1 MERSEVDELTLRYMT
16 NCESSGS
23 ANCQEKR
30 FTREDRKF
38 YKLRILAFV
47 KNILKGG
54 KAPSDV
60 AGITDDFMAS
70 IVEHLKMID
79 RRDIL
84 QERYKGMKAEN
95 AKKDSHVGAALEDPN
110 ALLMAVTEPAP
121 PSLDDFVVKTS
132 TQEDDRLPPPQ
143 KKTINLADPALMT
156 KNTGAKARRKHV
168 KPKKE

>member
-1 MERSEVDELTLRYMT
+1 MERSQVDELTLRYMT
-16 NCESSGS
+16 NGDSSCS
-23 ANCQEKR
+23 ANFQEKR

-54 KAPSDV
+54 KAPADV
-60 AGITDDFMAS
+60 AEITDDFMAS
-70 IVEHLKMID
+70 IVEHLRMID

-84 QERYKGMKAEN
+84 QERYKGLKAEN
-95 AKKDSHVGAALEDPN
+95 AEKGSQVGTLEDPN
-110 ALLMAVTEPAP
+110 VLLMAVTEHAP

-132 TQEDDRLPPPQ
+132 REEEERMPPPE

-156 KNTGAKARRKHV
+156 KNTGAKVRRKRS

>member
-30 FTREDRKF
+30 FTREDRRF

-54 KAPSDV
+54 KAPADV
-60 AGITDDFMAS
+60 ADVTDDFMAS
-70 IVEHLKMID
+70 IVEHLKMVD

-84 QERYKGMKAEN
+84 QERYKGLKADDDE
-95 AKKDSHVGAALEDPN
+95 KGGHVGTQDDPN
-110 ALLMAVTEPAP
+110 KLLMAVTEPAP

-132 TQEDDRLPPPQ
+132 RVEEDRMPPPE

-156 KNTGAKARRKHV
+156 KNTVAKVRRKRV

>member
-30 FTREDRKF
+30 FTREDRRF

-54 KAPSDV
+54 KAPADV
-60 AGITDDFMAS
+60 ADVTDDFMAS
-70 IVEHLKMID
+70 IVEHLKMVD

-84 QERYKGMKAEN
+84 QERYKGLKSIDDGKARDVVEQ
-95 AKKDSHVGAALEDPN
+95 DDPN
-110 ALLMAVTEPAP
+110 KLLMAVTEPAP

-132 TQEDDRLPPPQ
+132 RAEDDRIPPPE

-156 KNTGAKARRKHV
+156 KNTGAKVKRKRT
-168 KPKKE
+168 KPKKG

>member
-23 ANCQEKR
+23 ANCKEKR
-30 FTREDRKF
+30 FTREDRRF

-54 KAPSDV
+54 KAPADV
-60 AGITDDFMAS
+60 ADVTDDFMAS
-70 IVEHLKMID
+70 IVEHLKMVD

-84 QERYKGMKAEN
+84 QERYKGLKSDDDG
-95 AKKDSHVGAALEDPN
+95 KGRDVGEQDDPN
-110 ALLMAVTEPAP
+110 KLLMAVTEPAP

-132 TQEDDRLPPPQ
+132 RVEEDRMPPPE
-143 KKTINLADPALMT
+143 KKTINLADPTLMT
-156 KNTGAKARRKHV
+156 KNTGAKVKRKHS
-168 KPKKE
+168 KPKKG